1 MADKKRSKSKPVA
14 KPATPLAPGSK
25 PANRVISA
33 PQQSKTPIFVTAG
46 VVVLAL
52 IVLIIVLSSG
62 GSDKTAASSTTLGA
76 GAETTVVDTMT
87 SIPAATFDA
96 VASTKAASVFKKI
109 TSDAITADGKPEV
122 LYIGGEFCPFCAIQ
136 RWSMVAALSRFG
148 TFTGIGLTRSAAND
162 GNIATLTFRNT
173 KFTSQYLTFT
183 PVENVDVN
191 HNVIQ
196 TPTDAQQKLWLAIN
210 GQASY
215 PFIDVGG
222 KYAISSTDNYN
233 ILSKLSQTEI
243 AVNAADPTTPIG
255 KSILSSANQF
265 SAVICSITNNQ
276 PSSVCDS
283 AGVKAEIAN
292 LPTK

>member
-1 MADKKRSKSKPVA
+1 MADKKRSKSKPVE
-14 KPATPLAPGSK
+14 KPSPPLPTGSK
-25 PANRVISA
+25 PANRVISV
-33 PQQSKTPIFVTAG
+33 PQQSKTPIYVVAG

-62 GSDKTAASSTTLGA
+62 SDKTAGPATTLSA
-76 GAETTVVDTMT
+76 GAETTVVNTMT
-87 SIPAATFDA
+87 SIQPATFDA

-109 TSDAITADGKPEV
+109 TSDAIIADGKPEV

-148 TFTGIGLTRSAAND
+148 TFTGLGLTRSAASD
-162 GNIATLTFRNT
+162 GNIATLTFRNV
-173 KFTSQYLTFT
+173 KYTSQYLTFT
-183 PVENVDVN
+183 PIENLDVN
-191 HNVIQ
+191 RNVIQ

-210 GQASY
+210 GQASF

-222 KYAISSTDNYN
+222 KYAISSTDNYA

-243 AVNAADPTTPIG
+243 AVNAADPNTPVG

-265 SAVICSITNNQ
+265 SATICSITNNQ
-276 PSSVCDS
+276 PASVCDS
-283 AGVKAEIAN
+283 AGVKAEMAN